1 MTLLF
6 VFSLFLVSLS
16 VVLHFLNDF
25 FAVGGFLTLSAIL
38 FIVVSLKRSTQAR
51 CLSAGLLAL
60 AISSTYSSSYLWLIG
75 EEFGLTSD
83 AELYDQLARDIANTV
98 SLLSQINPLNIGYVY
113 DLGNAYGAIKQPGF
127 YKILGILYTFANI
140 FSISFVSIQVP
151 LIINIASYAI
161 IGYFLYKLIEQV
173 AAPRQIVWVLWLA
186 FILTPYFLEQLVWL
200 RKDLFTLAVTLL
212 AVDAIY
218 RRSHFFLVASY
229 IILLATL
236 RLPQAALVIVLYLI
250 YEVRMRNLLLGRI
263 FNVNGI
269 LLILMIFTLAFVAPA
284 YLPEPEIAPE
294 SLAALLYDLPNNIG
308 FSSILLSNALGV
320 AIHTIIYPP
329 PNLIPQDFTSMAHTF
344 FAYLH
349 LLFLAAVIYDLRNMQ
364 HYAPLEFAVAITFL
378 CSLAGFTITAIM
390 SWKYLGFV
398 VIESRYKLFTTVL
411 LLVLVARLLWLKK
424 SMKRAKHLLCTRIPN
439 PCRPSP

>member
-25 FAVGGFLTLSAIL
+25 FAVGGFLTLSAVL
-38 FIVVSLKRSTQAR
+38 FIVASLKRFTHGR
-51 CLSAGLLAL
+51 CFSAGLLAL
-60 AISSTYSSSYLWLIG
+60 AISSAYSSSYLWLIG
-75 EEFGLTSD
+75 GVFGLISD
-83 AELYDQLARDIANTV
+83 AEIYDQLARDIADTV
-98 SLLSQINPLNIGYVY
+98 PLRSQINPLDMEYVY
-113 DLGNAYGAIKQPGF
+113 DLGNAYGDINQPGF
-127 YKILGILYTFANI
+127 YKILGILYTFADI
-140 FSISFVSIQVP
+140 FFISSVSIQVP
-151 LIINIASYAI
+151 LIVNIASYAI
-161 IGYFLYKLIEQV
+161 IGYFLYRLIENV

-218 RRSHFFLVASY
+218 RRSHFFLVAFY

-250 YEVRMRNLLLGRI
+250 YEVRVRNLLLGRI

-269 LLILMIFTLAFVAPA
+269 LLILMIFTLAFVAHA
-284 YLPEPEIAPE
+284 YLPELEIAPE
-294 SLAALLYDLPNNIG
+294 SLAALLYDLPYNIG
-308 FSSILLSNALGV
+308 ATSTLLSNVFGV
-320 AIHTIIYPP
+320 AIYAIIYPP
-329 PNLIPQDFTSMAHTF
+329 PNLFPQDFTSMAHTF

-364 HYAPLEFAVAITFL
+364 HYAPFEYAVAITFL

-398 VIESRYKLFTTVL
+398 VIEPRYKLFTTVL
-411 LLVLVARLLWLKK
+411 LLALVARLLWLKT
-424 SMKRAKHLLCTRIPN
+424 SMKRANHLLCTRIPN
-439 PCRPSP
+439 PCCTSP